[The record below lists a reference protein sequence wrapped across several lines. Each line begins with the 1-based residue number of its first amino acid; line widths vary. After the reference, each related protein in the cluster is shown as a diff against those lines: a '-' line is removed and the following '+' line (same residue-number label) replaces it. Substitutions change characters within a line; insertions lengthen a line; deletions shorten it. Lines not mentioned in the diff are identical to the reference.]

1 MLRQPEMLRC
11 NQKPD
16 NDQAIIQPASLF
28 NYLIIIYILS
38 RERDRERER
47 ERRGVC
53 GNKKS
58 CLFCNKDFIKNLFI
72 LI

>member
-38 RERDRERER
+38 RERERER
-47 ERRGVC
+47 EKEREEVYVET
-53 GNKKS
+53 
-58 CLFCNKDFIKNLFI
+58 KNHVYFVTKI
-72 LI
+72 LLKIYSS